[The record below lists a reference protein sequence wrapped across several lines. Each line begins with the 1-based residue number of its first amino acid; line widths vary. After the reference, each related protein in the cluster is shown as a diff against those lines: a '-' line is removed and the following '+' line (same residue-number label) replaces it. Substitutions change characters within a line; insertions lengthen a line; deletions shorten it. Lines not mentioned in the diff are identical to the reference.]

1 MNIIMI
7 KMMIRIMKVFDDWYS
22 VNCDKNVMK
31 IKNLMIILIIKN
43 IMLIMLMVILI
54 EIILMI
60 VKQSE
65 VKNVEKMKNIIIE
78 VKNVFLIQIKWTI

>member
-1 MNIIMI
+1 
-7 KMMIRIMKVFDDWYS
+7 
-22 VNCDKNVMK
+22 MK

-78 VKNVFLIQIKWTI
+78 VKNVFLIQIK